1 MKLHMTLQ
9 LILSVKCIFMDFISN
24 ENDGVPA
31 FIQQIDIADSVYWLS
46 SDCPM
51 RVLQLFNLL
60 QINL

>member
-1 MKLHMTLQ
+1 
-9 LILSVKCIFMDFISN
+9 MDFISN

-46 SDCPM
+46 SDCPV
-51 RVLQLFNLL
+51 RALQLFNLL